1 MPTEMDLLDKKT
13 AKLCNIQW
21 VAGNICVKNCVRA
34 HYYPS
39 GPGSPTW
46 TFINSLLSIL
56 PPPFFF
62 LLFLLSIRIYLAKC
76 IFGIEMSGYTETITE
91 LSTVAHAVMLLYPA
105 WGLGPICLDKLSL
118 AWEAGKWGCLSM
130 VYSLVDVWKQ
140 AVLLWNVVG
149 SSAWWLA
156 MWEKA
161 GEEKCACECAHT
173 HMHTR
178 AHFSLLGS
186 LPA

>member
-1 MPTEMDLLDKKT
+1 MGSWEYLCE
-13 AKLCNIQW
+13 KLC
-21 VAGNICVKNCVRA
+21 K
-34 HYYPS
+34 S
-39 GPGSPTW
+39 T
-46 TFINSLLSIL
+46 LLSIWPWVSNMNFHQFPPQHS
-56 PPPFFF
+56 PPPPLFF

-118 AWEAGKWGCLSM
+118 AWEAGKWGCLST